1 MVPVL
6 ILSLRQLAG
15 VRRLLIVSLLA
26 LLPVALALVIRLFA
40 PSDEAD
46 AGEFVTGIV
55 DTLLVAGILPLVTMV
70 LATTSFGNE
79 IEDKTLSYIMLK
91 PVARWKIALPKMIAP
106 ILVAGPIVV
115 ISGVAA
121 TVIGVDQI
129 RVLTEQSDYVTD
141 TSILE
146 TPLAVGAALIV
157 GVVAYS
163 AVFTWAGLITSRA
176 LSFAIVYVFL
186 WEGVVSTFISGAR
199 YLSVRGYTLATM
211 YGLDETGL
219 ESMSDRVIEFP
230 AAIGGAILVTVV
242 FFWLTVWRLRK
253 MDVP

>member
-26 LLPVALALVIRLFA
+26 LLPVVLALVTRLFA

-46 AGEFVTGIV
+46 AGEFITGIV
-55 DTLLVAGILPLVTMV
+55 DALLVAGILPLVTMA
-70 LATTSFGNE
+70 LATASFGNE
-79 IEDKTLSYIMLK
+79 VEDKTPSYIMLK
-91 PVARWKIALPKMIAP
+91 PVSRWKIVLPKMLAP
-106 ILVAGPIVV
+106 VLVAGPIVV

-121 TVIGVDQI
+121 TFIGLDSGI
-129 RVLTEQSDYVTD
+129 
-141 TSILE
+141 E
-146 TPLAVGAALIV
+146 TPLAVGAALLI

-163 AVFTWAGLITSRA
+163 SVFTWAGLITTRA

-186 WEGVVSTFISGAR
+186 WEGVVTTFISGAR
-199 YLSVRGYTLATM
+199 YLSVRGYTLAAM
-211 YGLDETGL
+211 HGLDESGL
-219 ESMSDRVIEFP
+219 ESIGERVIEFP
-230 AAIGGAILVTVV
+230 AAIGGAVLVTVV
-242 FFWLTVWRLRK
+242 FFGLSVWRLRK

>member
-1 MVPVL
+1 MGPV
-6 ILSLRQLAG
+6 RQLAG

-106 ILVAGPIVV
+106 ILVTGPIVV
-115 ISGVAA
+115 ISGVVA
-121 TVIGVDQI
+121 TFIGLDSGI
-129 RVLTEQSDYVTD
+129 
-141 TSILE
+141 E

-219 ESMSDRVIEFP
+219 ESMSDRVVEFP
-230 AAIGGAILVTVV
+230 AAIGGAVLVTAV
-242 FFWLTVWRLRK
+242 FFWLTIWRLRK

>member
-1 MVPVL
+1 MGPVL
-6 ILSLRQLAG
+6 LLSLRQLAG

-40 PSDEAD
+40 PSNEAD
-46 AGEFVTGIV
+46 AGEFITGIV
-55 DTLLVAGILPLVTMV
+55 DTLLVAGILPLVTMA
-70 LATTSFGNE
+70 LATASFGNE

-91 PVARWKIALPKMIAP
+91 PVPRWKIALPKMIAP

-121 TVIGVDQI
+121 AYIGLD
-129 RVLTEQSDYVTD
+129 SGFK
-141 TSILE
+141 
-146 TPLAVGAALIV
+146 TPLAVGAALLV

-163 AVFTWAGLITSRA
+163 AVFTWAGLITTRA

-186 WEGVVSTFISGAR
+186 WEGVVSTFISGVR
-199 YLSVRGYTLATM
+199 YLSVRGYTLAAM
-211 YGLDETGL
+211 HGLDKTGL

-230 AAIGGAILVTVV
+230 AAIGGAILVTAV
-242 FFWLTVWRLRK
+242 FFWLTIWRLRK